1 MIKNWLHGKKNMDL
15 KKEINQKR
23 ELAAVVQKNL
33 KKQIK
38 LSLIT
43 AVPKKKID
51 KAKENLNVD

>member
-1 MIKNWLHGKKNMDL
+1 MEIKKN
-15 KKEINQKR
+15 NHKR
-23 ELAAVVQKNL
+23 ELSQKNL